1 LNRPSIAAESTVAEA
16 NVTVLELIKRSSEY
30 LAKKGVDSPRLQV
43 ELLLAHVL
51 KTPRLNLYLD
61 FERQLSEQQLET
73 LRNLVKR
80 RGEREPL
87 QYIVGSVSFCGLDL
101 AVTPAVLIPRPETE
115 LLVEEAWKFLA
126 SGAHE
131 EVKVLDFATGS
142 GCIAI
147 AIATKFPAAE
157 VHAIDVSGSALEI
170 ARANADRHN
179 ARIFFH
185 KAASIAQVISPS
197 KIDLI
202 VSNPPYI
209 ATAQIATLEPEVR
222 NHEPAAALDG
232 GADGLEFYRMLAGQ
246 AAPRVAPRGKLMLE
260 LGYGHSEGVCAIL
273 AGEGWTIETILP
285 DYSSVPRILIAHR

>member
-1 LNRPSIAAESTVAEA
+1 LNRPATAAENAVAQA

-30 LAKKGVDSPRLQV
+30 LEKKGVDSARLQV

-51 KTPRLNLYLD
+51 KMPRLNLYLD

-87 QYIVGSVSFCGLDL
+87 QYIIGTVSFCGLEL
-101 AVTPAVLIPRPETE
+101 TVTPAVLIPRPETE
-115 LLVEEAWKFLA
+115 LLVEQAWKFLA
-126 SGAHE
+126 SRTDE
-131 EVKVLDFATGS
+131 ELKVLDFATGS
-142 GCIAI
+142 GCVAVAI
-147 AIATKFPAAE
+147 STKFPVAE
-157 VHAIDVSGSALEI
+157 VHAIDVSGPALEI

-185 KAASIAQVISPS
+185 QAACLAQIAAPPHM
-197 KIDLI
+197 DLI

-222 NHEPAAALDG
+222 DHEPAAALDG
-232 GADGLEFYRMLAGQ
+232 GADGLEFYRMLAEQ
-246 AAPRVAPRGKLMLE
+246 AAPRMAPGGKLMLE
-260 LGYGHSEGVCAIL
+260 LGYGHAEGARAIL
-273 AGEGWTIETILP
+273 AGEGWRIETVLP

>member
-1 LNRPSIAAESTVAEA
+1 M
-16 NVTVLELIKRSSEY
+16 TVLELIKRSSEY
-30 LAKKGVDSPRLQV
+30 LGKKRVDSPRLQV

-61 FERQLSEQQLET
+61 FERQLSEQQLEM

-87 QYIVGSVSFCGLDL
+87 QYIIGAVSFCGLEL
-101 AVTPAVLIPRPETE
+101 TVTPAVLIPRPETE
-115 LLVEEAWKFLA
+115 LLVEQAWKFLA
-126 SGAHE
+126 SRPDE

-147 AIATKFPAAE
+147 AIATKFPSAE
-157 VHAIDVSGSALEI
+157 VHAIDVSGAALEI
-170 ARANADRHN
+170 ARTNADCHN

-185 KAASIAQVISPS
+185 QAASIAEMGAPPQM
-197 KIDLI
+197 DLI

-222 NHEPAAALDG
+222 DHEPAAALDG
-232 GADGLEFYRMLAGQ
+232 GADGLEFYRMLARQ
-246 AAPRVAPRGKLMLE
+246 AATRMTPRGKLMLE
-260 LGYGHSEGVCAIL
+260 LSYGHSDGVCAIL
-273 AGEGWTIETILP
+273 SGEGWTIETVLS